1 MLARFGVL
9 IAFVL
14 VFGFLGYRAL
24 GGHDPVRG
32 DHRAITL
39 VPSTLGRA
47 SVVKRWRNHLTGGRI
62 ETGALYAAGVYGAAP
77 VLLDFYRNTA
87 RTHNGIVCFLDQGDT
102 LVSQRLMRLRTAHGF
117 VVFDVAVTHTLDQV
131 HLIAATECTSRGCTT
146 QKIPLLTNFWKQWS
160 LRNLLEAGPHGV
172 VPAAVILTRKVTGQG
187 SRATAIVALRAELLR
202 VIPYIDFSRARRLA
216 AAQATAQ

>member
-1 MLARFGVL
+1 MLTKFGVL

-24 GGHDPVRG
+24 GGHVLTRVDS
-32 DHRAITL
+32 HAITL

-47 SVVKRWRNHLTGGRI
+47 PTVKRWRNHLAGGRI

-87 RTHNGIVCFLDQGDT
+87 RTHNGIACFLDQGDT

-117 VVFDVAVTHTLDQV
+117 VVFDVAVTHTRDQV
-131 HLIAATECTSRGCTT
+131 HLIAATECTSKGCTT
-146 QKIPLLTNFWKQWS
+146 QKIPLLTNFWKQW
-160 LRNLLEAGPHGV
+160 NLQDLLGAGPHGV

-187 SRATAIVALRAELLR
+187 PRATAVAALRAELFR
-202 VIPYIDFSRARRLA
+202 VTPYIDFSRARRLA
-216 AAQATAQ
+216 AAQAATQ